1 LDVGAT
7 VHAPRPADVILKQ
20 KTKNKKH
27 GRKISWKGKKL
38 GITTREGMFQCL
50 IRETNGDV

>member
-1 LDVGAT
+1 LDLGAT
-7 VHAPRPADVILKQ
+7 VHAPKPADVFLKQ
-20 KTKNKKH
+20 QKKH